1 MVRAPD
7 LFGPRLRAL
16 RVARELSLTEFAR
29 RLYYSKGYVSR
40 IETGKARPSVE
51 FARRCDMELDTDGA
65 LATLVVASAAQEP
78 ESEDD
83 EDLLMAMAPDC
94 VRPAV
99 PVGPRNTVAGAAE
112 VLAGRPPGTS
122 PAEAG
127 AEQLAYLTQLLATMR
142 GLGQVARPETVL
154 PVLAGQAQAL
164 RLLANRARGVDAR
177 GVVALFARTA
187 EFAGWMAQEAGDDR
201 TAMWWTGLAAGAA
214 DAVDDQHTATYALVR
229 RASITLYRGDAR
241 ATVALARQAQA
252 GSGIAPRVRGLAA
265 QREAQG
271 HALAGDRSSCFRAL
285 DVARRHLLAADTVD
299 DRAMVIGTSFVPDP
313 VTAVT
318 GWCLLDL
325 GRPAEAVA
333 VLDEQVARIAPGA
346 FRARARFGV
355 RLALAHAAT
364 GEVERA
370 CGVAGTMLEH
380 ATAIRSA
387 TVRADVARLSTTL
400 RRFSRHPAV
409 RAVAPALAVVL
420 HPEAG

>member
-16 RVARELSLTEFAR
+16 RVARQLSLTEFAR

-65 LATLVVASAAQEP
+65 LATLVAASAAQEP
-78 ESEDD
+78 EPEPEDD
-83 EDLLMAMAPDC
+83 EALLMTMAPDC
-94 VRPAV
+94 VR

-122 PAEAG
+122 SAETG
-127 AEQLAYLTQLLATMR
+127 AEQLTYLTQLLATMR

-177 GVVALFARTA
+177 RVVALFARTA

-271 HALAGDRSSCFRAL
+271 HALAGDRSSCLRAL

-299 DRAMVIGTSFVPDP
+299 DRAMVIGTSFVLDP